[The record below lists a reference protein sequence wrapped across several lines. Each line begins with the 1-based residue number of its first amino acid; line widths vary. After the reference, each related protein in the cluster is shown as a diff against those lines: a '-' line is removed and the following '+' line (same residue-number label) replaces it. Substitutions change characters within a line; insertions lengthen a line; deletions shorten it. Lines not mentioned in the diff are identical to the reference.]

1 MPITTRVGSGNV
13 MPTLPNMLANT
24 GMTFHKRMI
33 THRPATHMI
42 TVG

>member
-1 MPITTRVGSGNV
+1 MPMTTRVGNGSS

-24 GMTFHKRMI
+24 GMTFHSRMM
-33 THRPATHMI
+33 THKPATHMI